1 MDTLCDHC
9 RIEWRLGEPMANPRR
24 TTASSSRR
32 HGRSTAA
39 PRPTNRSATRNA
51 GALNGDWL
59 SLTDLG
65 RVYGISA
72 IHTGKLLHS
81 AGLRQADGSPTPL
94 ALRDG
99 LAQRQHSGQHQQA
112 LWHRGACAP
121 HLEGQGGVAQKHH
134 TLIAL
139 WAELLA
145 TLHQGVP
152 SIAISAEEMADDI
165 PGELVQP
172 VNRELQAR
180 GCSFQVGR

>member
-9 RIEWRLGEPMANPRR
+9 RIEWRLGDPMANPRR

-59 SLTDLG
+59 SLTDLS

-72 IHTGKLLHS
+72 VHTGQLLHS

-99 LAQRQHSGQHQQA
+99 FAQRQHSGQHQQA

-121 HLEGQGGVAQKHH
+121 HLEGQGGVALKQP

-152 SIAISAEEMADDI
+152 SIAISAEEMANDI

>member
-1 MDTLCDHC
+1 
-9 RIEWRLGEPMANPRR
+9 MANPRR

-39 PRPTNRSATRNA
+39 PRPSGTASPSAST
-51 GALNGDWL
+51 
-59 SLTDLG
+59 
-65 RVYGISA
+65 
-72 IHTGKLLHS
+72 
-81 AGLRQADGSPTPL
+81 
-94 ALRDG
+94 
-99 LAQRQHSGQHQQA
+99 SGQHQQA

-121 HLEGQGGVAQKHH
+121 HLEGQGGVAQKQL

-152 SIAISAEEMADDI
+152 SIAISAEEMAGDI